1 MQQTSEVVTG
11 GTSPPLIP
19 RILLN
24 GRAPTIEELAVF
36 AQVNY
41 GHFTTLQVIERRAR
55 GFSLHLQRLVAAT
68 RELFGSELDT
78 DRLRTQLSRVIGDAP
93 LSLRI
98 SVFSLAFDRA
108 HPERPVAADVLIAT
122 RPVRAPSSGSLRLK
136 SMTCARVLP
145 HLKHVGMFDVLQLSR
160 QARIEGFDDVLL
172 TTSAGA
178 IAEGSTWNIGFW
190 DGRRV
195 TWPNAPALRGTTL
208 QLIERGLRE
217 QGIESVSAPLHLDQL
232 GGFRSAFMLNA
243 GSVGPMIESI
253 DAHALAAEDDVLRM
267 LKAAWE
273 SQPLELI

>member
-1 MQQTSEVVTG
+1 MQQNSEVVTG

-160 QARIEGFDDVLL
+160 QARIEGFDDALL

-217 QGIESVSAPLHLDQL
+217 QGVESVSAPLHLDQL

>member
-1 MQQTSEVVTG
+1 MQQNSEVVTG

-190 DGRRV
+190 GGRRV

-217 QGIESVSAPLHLDQL
+217 QGVESVSAPLHLDQL

>member
-1 MQQTSEVVTG
+1 MQQTSEAVAAG
-11 GTSPPLIP
+11 MPPPLIP

-24 GRAPTIEELAVF
+24 GRAPAIEELAVF

-41 GHFTTLQVIERRAR
+41 GHFTTLQVIGRRAR
-55 GFSLHLQRLVAAT
+55 GFSLHLQRLVTAT

-78 DRLRTQLSRVIGDAP
+78 DRLRAQLSRVIGDAP

-98 SVFSLAFDRA
+98 SVFSLAFDLA

-122 RPVRAPSSGSLRLK
+122 RPARTPRSGSLRLK

-172 TTSAGA
+172 TTSAGG

-217 QGIESVSAPLHLDQL
+217 QGIESVSAPLRLDQL

-253 DAHALAAEDDVLRM
+253 DAHALAADDDVLRM
-267 LKAAWE
+267 LKTAWE